1 MKQRQVLKDDEMFYV
16 PLLDSLQVLLNKPSI
31 LNQVSESLMSVCFAL
46 FCHKSNNILNMLS

>member
-31 LNQVSESLMSVCFAL
+31 LNQVSESLFS
-46 FCHKSNNILNMLS
+46 HKSKNILNMLS

>member
-31 LNQVSESLMSVCFAL
+31 LNQVSESLMSVCFTL
-46 FCHKSNNILNMLS
+46 FSHESKNILNMLS

>member
-46 FCHKSNNILNMLS
+46 FSHKSKNILNMLS